1 MLLLLAAQ
9 AAESLPP
16 RKPATREPPQP
27 IAPIDFDLGKVAP
40 APARDEIV
48 VTARRD
54 DQRVRPLTRF
64 KQDEALPRAE
74 TGIIGDL
81 RGGVA
86 LDKQGLPGGVVS
98 NRVMMKLKLPF

>member
-9 AAESLPP
+9 AAESVPA
-16 RKPATREPPQP
+16 RKPASTEPRQP
-27 IAPIDFDLGKVAP
+27 IAPIDFDLGKVRP

-54 DQRVRPLTRF
+54 DQRIRPLTQF

-74 TGIIGDL
+74 TGLVGNL
-81 RGGVA
+81 RGGVG
-86 LDKQGLPGGVVS
+86 LDKKVLPGGVVS
-98 NRVMMKLKLPF
+98 NRVMMNLKLPF